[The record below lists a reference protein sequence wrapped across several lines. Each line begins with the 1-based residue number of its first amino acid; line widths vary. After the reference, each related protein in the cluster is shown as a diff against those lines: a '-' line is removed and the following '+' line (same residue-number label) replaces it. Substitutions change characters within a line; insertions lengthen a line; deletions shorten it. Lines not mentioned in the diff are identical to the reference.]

1 MGTLLAVK
9 CSNAITYIRCKK
21 DILRTSL
28 SKEGTSDQFQKI
40 VDNYFSKN
48 GIGVKRQISQIIVGS
63 YFCFWK

>member
-9 CSNAITYIRCKK
+9 CSNAISYIRYKK
-21 DILRTSL
+21 DIPFTSFF
-28 SKEGTSDQFQKI
+28 KEGDNYQFQKI

>member
-1 MGTLLAVK
+1 MLSFTL
-9 CSNAITYIRCKK
+9 CKK

-63 YFCFWK
+63 YF